1 MTIKEKVLIVGA
13 GSIGRR
19 HAKIF
24 SEHFNIDIADI
35 SYSRIKLSSKLFE
48 VNNSYFDY
56 KKAIIE
62 NNYKFIA
69 ICTPPNLHL
78 KIAELSVKY
87 NNNLFI
93 EKPLGLNCT
102 GWKKIAEICKKKNL
116 INYVAYCHRHISYFN
131 KAKKMIDNNKIG
143 RVLHANMR
151 WGSYLPDW
159 HPWEKY
165 YNFYMAKKEQGG
177 GALLDESHGID
188 LIRYLIGEINEV
200 SAFVGKISDLKITS
214 DDIAILNLKTNKNS
228 YIQINFDL
236 LARFPRNNL
245 EIIGSKGTIIIDRV
259 DHNLKIFSIKNRS
272 WENFKYTKD
281 DFLNM
286 YKQQALYF
294 IDCINKKKRTTID
307 INDALKTQSIIDS
320 AFLSSK
326 IKKVVKIK

>member
-1 MTIKEKVLIVGA
+1 MTNKEKVLVVGA

-24 SEHFNIDIADI
+24 SEHFKIDIADI
-35 SYSRIKLSSKLFE
+35 SYSRIKLSNKLFK
-48 VNNSYFDY
+48 VNYSYFDF

-62 NNYKFIA
+62 NNYKFVA
-69 ICTPPNLHL
+69 ICTPPHLHL
-78 KIAELSVKY
+78 KIAQLSVKY

-93 EKPLGLNCT
+93 EKPLGINCK
-102 GWKKIAEICKKKNL
+102 GWKKVSKECKKKKL

-131 KAKKMIDNNKIG
+131 RAKKMIDNNKIG
-143 RVLHANMR
+143 KILHANMR

-188 LIRYLIGEINEV
+188 LIRYLIGEIEEV

-214 DDIAILNLKTNKNS
+214 DDMAILNLKTNKNS

-245 EIIGSKGTIIIDRV
+245 EIVGTKGTIIIDRV
-259 DHNLKIFSIKNRS
+259 DHYLKIFLIKDKS
-272 WENFKYTKD
+272 WKKFKYKKD

-286 YKQQALYF
+286 YKQQAFYF
-294 IDCINKKKRTTID
+294 INCINKRKRAIID
-307 INDALKTQSIIDS
+307 IDDALKTQSIIDS

-326 IKKVVKIK
+326 IKRNIKIK